1 MDTVVKM
8 ETVEEHL
15 VGPKYHKIHA
25 LYKRDEKG
33 HFTGELSKPE
43 FDYLFHSAWRWTEK
57 VDGTNIRVGLDKSR
71 FEIRG
76 KSDRAQLP
84 PDLLMNVNK
93 MFMARLPTE
102 HWTTMAGDIP
112 ITLYGE
118 GYGAG
123 IQKAGVGYG
132 PDKRFILFD
141 ARRGKRWLPR
151 TEVEEIAAYLD
162 IPIVSEVL
170 TGSIAVAI
178 DYVQHEPASFV
189 SQSPM
194 TMEGIV
200 GVPLVP
206 LTNQWGERVIVKVK
220 GKDHPAKE
228 GWS

>member
-1 MDTVVKM
+1 MDM

-25 LYKRDEKG
+25 LYKRDAKG
-33 HFTGELSKPE
+33 RFTGELSKPE
-43 FDYLFHSAWRWTEK
+43 FDYLYNSRWRWTEK
-57 VDGTNIRVGLDKSR
+57 VDGTNLRVGLDKSH
-71 FEIRG
+71 FEIQG

-84 PDLLMNVNK
+84 VDLLKNVGK
-93 MFMARLPTE
+93 MFLDRLT
-102 HWTTMAGDIP
+102 WSTNWATVAGDEP

-141 ARRGKRWLPR
+141 VRRNKRWLAR
-151 TEVEEIAAYLD
+151 SEVEEIAGYLQ
-162 IPIVSEVL
+162 IPIVDEVL
-170 TGSIAVAI
+170 VGSIAAAI
-178 DYVQHEPASFV
+178 DYIQHEPISIVAKGAI
-189 SQSPM
+189 

-228 GWS
+228 GGS

>member
-1 MDTVVKM
+1 MDM

-25 LYKRDEKG
+25 LYKRGEKG
-33 HFTGELSKPE
+33 RFTGEFSKPE
-43 FDYLFHSAWRWTEK
+43 FEYLYHSAWRWTEK
-57 VDGTNIRVGLDKSR
+57 IDGTNIRVGLDKSS
-71 FEIRG
+71 FDIRD

-93 MFMARLPTE
+93 MFMARLTSK
-102 HWTTMAGDIP
+102 HWATVAGDIL

-141 ARRGKRWLPR
+141 ARRGKRWLDR
-151 TEVEEIAAYLD
+151 LEVEDIAGYLE
-162 IPIVSEVL
+162 IPIVSEVVV
-170 TGSIAVAI
+170 GSIAVAI
-178 DYVQHEPASFV
+178 DYIQHNPV
-189 SQSPM
+189 SIVARYPI
-194 TMEGIV
+194 TMEGLV